1 MAEIDET
8 SQGNIIPQDP
18 NASQMIQ
25 DTPVPES
32 NVPQVSDINFED
44 IADTIGSPAGNL
56 ASLQFRDPVFEGMLR
71 QAAIPIN
78 SAPPMTGLHSA
89 NNMLPGKATQN
100 YNPYTDSTP
109 PDMTTIEGK
118 KRMMMQGM
126 NQAMINPR
134 QEKAPGY
141 RSDLEYGI
149 RETNFDRYYA
159 HEKFDELGFHP
170 FRNNEETYNANSTFW
185 DDHARSW
192 KQTSRTYWTGF
203 TSSYDAMADWMSGDG
218 YLSPDRDGAAAFVD
232 AMRIGNSSK
241 ENIGG
246 AANRFM
252 LNSGYTFG
260 IISNIMAEEIVL
272 AGITALSGTAAAPVA
287 LARSAQNVGRA
298 KQAYNLFKTA
308 FKSGV
313 GQSTRISAG
322 AKLMHDLNKVE
333 NARHFFSAVGEGALN
348 FVAPGTMQAIQQL
361 NTSKSVVRGINSV
374 KNANA
379 LFGGFYRDARQ
390 INLAIS
396 ESKLEAGIVY
406 NEMIDG
412 LYHDYVAEFGNTP
425 PTEKMDDIRQKATAA
440 SSSTLAFNAPLIYLS
455 NKIVLSTLFQGM
467 GGGLSRL
474 TSQYT
479 GKYSN
484 RIFRNT
490 KTTPG
495 AAKATTDLSKK
506 ILYDGGETFLKRLK
520 NLGVKGSAGA
530 MGAFALRYTGANFAE
545 GVQELSQEV
554 IAKTAE
560 DYYTGLF
567 LDPSSI
573 QNMLLDSSLNNA
585 IKAQISPQGFE
596 VFMSGFLMGG
606 LVQPV
611 QQGLMVGL
619 PTLYQMGKG
628 NFGTDQQ
635 KADWQQYKKT
645 KEEFLAKSLVNLNLI
660 AEDPLKYFDPT
671 KLNAVEQKQI
681 NQRLLQSSLSSDM
694 LSFMDDKD
702 QSMFS
707 QLDYLFNTGKSS
719 EFKYLLED
727 YNKLSNKELLEGFPE
742 YAKEIKSGKF
752 REKIEKSITKIDEFK
767 KGWDMVKMNY
777 PNPHDASKYMPG
789 SAEWDIVSLQA
800 LGYDHSVKLL
810 MYTQDTFKRSLERT
824 NSIFERLGND
834 SAISNMNPSDISVLM
849 DLKSLKTQ
857 MQLLKGEI
865 ELGATTA
872 GQQELIDK
880 KTKRLKLLQDY
891 YDIITNPE
899 NFTNR
904 SKNNIAM
911 SAKTDMEKTEETGD
925 DTVEIGG
932 QRYKAARTITSEVG
946 TFDRRK
952 INKLAPA
959 FKAYLNFLA
968 AQKGEFIQSNDLND
982 VLKDIVDYKF
992 LKGRS
997 QTYFRAIE
1005 NINNPE
1011 AMGATAERIAERL
1024 KIIYDRNKSDV
1035 EVAVKKYV
1043 DDLEKNELINQFASQ
1058 LIYPDSDQVILFFQE
1073 GIIPTI
1079 FQSPGGQ
1086 VTAQDNKGKWE
1097 TIQNLIKAYQ
1107 NRPGTE
1113 TTVKPGDAITE
1124 DEINDE
1130 SEFDRLANQAEEK
1143 VTEISESTNNVLI
1156 AKWKLYIKSKIGTSG
1171 KVLSWKDWQNTKDAK
1186 NIKAIRAEL
1195 DLIYSSNLNLLQ
1207 QEQKSFDT
1215 WLFENQRTPE
1225 VYRIINSKGGTI
1237 SDYIITDSDTAQTE
1251 KLDAGDSLVPKEGNP
1266 LGINILKKLVSGQLE
1281 SDDEYFYEIV
1291 DNNMNNL
1298 YETYKE
1304 NDPNGDTILDTYPT
1318 LGKAIAAQEII
1329 IRLLPSNS
1337 TFGPFQG
1344 IDFHYKQV
1352 LQDNNDNLFSVI
1364 TTPSSFNSGGK
1375 LYVRPLET
1383 ANDRSTSF
1391 EVKDASQYRPLDT
1404 TVFKASNEQ
1413 TNLLKLRQSEPIRL
1427 YAKRADNETAEDAQ
1441 VRLSERLKQISQK
1454 QAGEFT
1460 LKVSRNSKWDNF
1472 LDEKPGD
1479 RGMLG
1484 TKEFNNPRLRIGSEE
1499 LTVAVMNGREVLGY
1513 LQGPTGAI
1521 ILDEYGKV
1529 INPLSLTEEQ
1539 AEEYFN
1545 IYKTSSTQLRTTA
1558 EQLQIIK
1565 NNYASSI
1572 LLNNK
1577 LKVLLGDSQEADI
1590 PLSNIKGLDIRI
1602 SPGKMSF
1609 AAKNKGVTFS
1619 ELESNTVDGKNIW
1632 VVDNRSDGNGGI
1644 ITNITDDEVYEK
1656 TDALIN
1662 ASTEQSGYNPL
1673 NTKSRYVA
1681 ATRLPNGTFTFVELK
1696 ASELTADQKNQLAL
1710 DILNEQDKT
1719 LAENIDVEN
1728 DEVKDSTANFA
1739 FNEKLKDEFYVFGKT
1754 GEFIDI
1760 ELTSRGDVQVIYRNT
1775 KKAGQ
1780 DGKALKT
1787 TYTVN
1792 ENELKGVKESA
1803 NPFNEFLNIVNNK
1816 IKFKD
1821 SSAKVKTKL
1830 KLVSDNFRSSIS
1842 KEATVQDLASVL
1854 TNFNKGLRENIRVEA
1869 VISDSAQINNILN
1882 NAPLPSFIKNDV
1894 QKQIENTDQILVNAE
1909 IDAPELTPEYMRRLF
1924 TEGYVNIDTNII
1936 KTIAR
1941 KLSTNVEL
1949 SAAERTI
1956 YTNNKNTQVRD
1967 DINLLK
1973 LTYRSGVI
1981 EEGGSSVVDAT
1992 TETTEKS
1999 PTKKVADKI
2008 EELELELETLESDIW
2023 KDTYESIASEEQ
2035 IKADPSVVQKGNIAA
2050 NEAIENSEELKDI
2063 EAQIAELKKNLA
2075 PKVINERLGQEHIEQ
2090 IDEFITWS
2098 QQNLPD
2104 FIQIQDIRDLSARL
2118 KENGKTAGMFTL
2130 ELNTLGNNIEGNI
2143 YVGAQTPFKY
2153 HEAFHGVFRMLLSES
2168 EIKKYLSLAKKEKL
2182 TALRKEGKKLSVA
2195 LNELRSSHSVYNNLS
2210 KTELEHRLYEEYLA
2224 DKFDAFKM
2232 SAKGT
2237 KTSSEIK
2244 SLFTRILE
2252 WIKAV
2257 VNRFSK
2263 NELTTL
2269 FENIDSAKYSTSSVQ
2284 FNRFTNATETGVT
2297 SAAPKVIAI
2306 ESFQSSYM
2314 DPFTGQE
2321 IVSMSNVYMPA
2332 NDQRQ
2337 LIATISALYRSYVG
2351 RGDLLTMSKRTV
2363 LNTAIADYTKLLDPT
2378 RSYYTSE
2385 ENGISYRSIRKKLK
2399 TYFEALKTN
2408 RDVIAENVSNYL
2420 AIFDAKFQIEQDAL
2434 EENDQNEDTNLR
2446 RVDQYG
2452 KDASQIGGAMSLS
2465 TELREFIAT
2474 TVLTEQDIFGN
2485 TETLEGTPIVTTVDF
2500 NFAYSG
2506 LLKALSDKTS
2516 DLELLRALALFSSS
2530 NKNTAAV
2537 ANNIFNEI
2545 GISDPTSLLDAEQLP
2560 EISNPNF
2567 LQKVVKGFNMFRVDY
2582 MFAHKDQD
2590 TGIVFLYAANKKDD
2604 AHSQIDQWSQH
2615 FDEVYPT
2622 LLSDT
2627 GKKKAVSL
2635 LNLFYSK
2642 LQNPK
2647 ERSRNDLDILAKA
2660 ESKKIY
2666 DQLGIQLNPETIKYS
2681 ILSTKVVRKNW
2692 EEAIVSLGLSA
2703 GADPITAEDIAELRN
2718 SISRGENIFLDN
2730 QTNIPENEAEEQ
2742 NTSEVIEQST
2752 GISSRLKKMANAN
2765 AKFDETIGATVFRDP
2780 KGNLIYA
2787 HQMPTF
2793 HLVKIAEMS
2802 NANWASTKLQ
2812 ENKFFNRN
2820 YLLNNN
2826 KFLAHAKAGKLKV
2839 SRFIGS
2845 KEGRVTEN
2853 EQGSLIENRGLNVNQ
2868 KEGVSF
2874 GESTGAEFIADVLNA
2889 YVYNYNRNSQSV
2901 PLNEYN
2907 NKEGK
2912 ELFYI
2917 TAPVDLKVL
2926 SDASSSDFVDL
2937 PIEKMI
2943 EQDDSG
2949 DIKLTEH
2956 TLDAL
2961 INNILQYEYERVAD
2975 ELNPELAT
2983 KDVIEGFN
2991 TDIIKK
2997 GVQTGQRGKR
3007 FVRSRGFITA
3017 RKSKIK
3023 ILGGIKTP
3031 LMSEGTRTDIAT
3043 GKQKIILRG
3052 GKALGKIGLD
3062 SGQESPVSVSYKIE
3076 GEVKFESLIL
3086 KNKGLVSIDNVN
3098 LDEFLT
3104 KLGEAKSTKPFA
3116 GKKKQNTAKLGDVT
3130 YYFQRGDDA
3139 KFFDGSIQQY
3149 AYEFIPLEEA
3159 GVEIGV
3165 EEEKSYYEG
3174 NITPSKNTIF
3184 VFGSNPEGR
3193 HGKGAAKIAKDKF
3206 GAIYGQG
3213 EGLQGNA
3220 YGLPTK
3226 DLRIKKDKGF
3236 KSISSTQIIESIKA
3250 LYNVANQN
3258 SNKQFKIAYRNT
3270 TETSL
3275 NGYTGLEMI
3284 EMFNTA
3290 GNIPSNIV
3298 FSKEWIDTGLLEVE
3312 TSGSTEPTLAYF
3324 ESDTFIEETL
3334 INAAKEGL
3342 SFDDAVKR
3350 IGEDKLKGII
3360 EERMLTDFFDFRRLL
3375 TNTKAVSKLSSEI
3388 TEGLGMIVR
3397 PEKGQK
3403 GKAYHKVTS
3412 EGKKAMTLYNLK
3424 ENNIDYNLAQIY
3436 MHGYVNARSF
3446 NDILLGDHALLFE
3459 NFTAETKRA
3468 KMQAG
3473 AGSPASIAIVAP
3485 EFGID
3490 HTFMSDD
3497 SISLF
3502 TYHDPKVQKRFSDG
3516 TIESTD
3522 AQMFGTVKAFRYM
3535 WFGVGKMSPAQSNL
3549 LDKVERGEKITADEM
3564 WGNVKIGTEGYLKLN
3579 AIINSKKYVYG
3590 DGQTFLK
3597 MSFFMLSKELTSF
3610 KNKFGEWEAL
3620 PQMEELH
3627 NLRVKLEQSE
3637 EGTEKVSLAIPTSG
3651 SKMMKKN
3658 VITAEEMYN
3667 SKSIAE
3673 IQENYRDV
3681 NGDYRSITQG
3691 LNPKWMRLQ
3700 VINPSNKLEGIDP
3713 RQMKQLI
3720 TTEQTDK
3727 VEVVIGGVPI
3737 SIKKIKEAYHKS
3749 VSDQVI
3755 LRYRN
3760 KRNLVFNLG
3769 TALDEIGNSVDANKV
3784 TVNLRSFLR
3793 YAIAGLEASHS
3804 KTQMLEFFSFDE
3816 AGNPKFNLNNPI
3828 TIDKFQ
3834 ELFLGYFSKGVLA
3847 GKQAEITAA
3856 LVSSHGAKPMRKV
3869 LELDE
3874 NDQPLRTE
3882 IIRMDD
3888 FKKMKRKPKVADKFI
3903 QIDNE
3908 PGKWVGLKVGD
3919 VILQKL
3925 QHNVYD
3931 PVKKEYYSEFMMAA
3945 HHREVY
3951 KNLKP
3956 GDTIP
3961 IEIAEALGIRI
3972 PSQDKHSA
3980 MSLRLV
3986 DFLPVFYGS
3995 SAMFSDELIEISGAD
4010 FDIDKLFMHIKEW
4023 YYAKGQFN
4031 EYGKS
4036 NTDKGRYAEYI
4047 RNVLSQVNRKGSAIN
4062 EAVTNWSTNDSQFL
4076 DEQGVEDLQDEL
4088 ARQTASELK
4097 VNASLFKEA
4106 YTAKVIG
4113 YILEINDKIT
4123 DEQIIKL
4130 YNKNEDLY
4138 GALISLGL
4146 PVTLKEYKEYVEMH
4160 GEPYE
4165 AAINNDILDQ
4175 RIALISNEG
4184 IVKPIDGRKV
4194 GLGNEP
4200 ADLKPLYEIREYLED
4215 AFPELA
4221 DFANPEDIDPDSMLG
4236 LLETW
4241 NSIKTGEGGIGAA
4254 VRPNVVLS
4262 MLGENNIKVQ
4272 NKKGAGRELYPQIR
4286 FNNTTFSEFATKYS
4300 QEGKTNDKATRTQ
4313 YLISAL
4319 ITMMT
4324 DNAKERLADV
4334 LSINKNSLAVV
4345 TTLSSLGVP
4354 IKTSMLLL
4362 KNPIIKLGYDLAINK
4377 VSPMDPGISSILNK
4391 RLTFLNNDYE
4401 ISNVPVTNATLTG
4414 SVINDWVDPTLP
4426 LTSGF
4431 GSNITGQTPE
4441 GYTDEDASIEYSI
4454 LKQFLNARRLTD
4466 YTGKLGSLVDLLAGF
4481 GRSTQNIDKMTNNFK
4496 ELGIGLSDS
4505 EFKKLKD
4512 KNGIPIPIDVRSIFE
4527 GNDFR
4532 ATYYKIFKEVTEN
4545 LLPNV
4550 FITRTDEFT
4559 KIKNSVVANMIQ
4571 SNMLVDE
4578 KRVNAIEKDIL
4589 SYLTIISYKQFLLNS
4604 PDGAEKLGSLQNGLI
4619 YDDLGGENTVTIDNV
4634 ITSIRNYFKA
4644 KGKENY
4650 FINKFIYLDVASNDN
4665 NKSSINRAKSNNWT
4679 KMSDSQ
4685 VVDLQASFAEI
4696 YSEPALR
4703 THAYDLV
4710 HYLLVK
4716 DGMQFKNNTFLNAVP
4731 GFMFDRVLNS
4741 ISAGHTLLKS
4751 KTATEQSYNLVFGK
4765 SSEQLANDFVEG
4777 YLKSNQNSWLLP
4789 VVKSITTDKAK
4800 PAHINKEGNLI
4811 INIFNGVK
4819 SFTENK
4825 GTKVIKG
4832 KKYKFQREGKSI
4844 FVDQKS
4850 KQYKALAKNINQLGG
4865 MGFTFEEINK
4875 GEKPLELVLPLY
4887 IRNIYTDDF
4896 GTQYVKIFE
4905 LQKTYREKRFSK
4917 SDNFINMLDGED
4929 LVAKGYQAEYAPVEL
4944 VGSNQ
4949 VTPVSFALGEVP
4961 TYKSL
4966 RDKYKSDPM
4975 DNLIN
4980 SLNLDQ
4986 IEEDIKSLANMDAAA
5001 MQDLYNQATNSGSPV
5016 SNTNKSIMINGVN
5029 INNDPKISDPA
5040 DNFDY
5045 DSPVMNKDVLND
5057 QIAGTQLLMDLL
5069 SAKENE
5075 KSNKSDV
5082 EIAAI
5087 REWWADVKTDKYS
5100 AQKYT
5105 KRSGIDGILNEFDTF
5120 DGTAERFIEIIENC
5134 K

>member
-8 SQGNIIPQDP
+8 TQGNTNLPQDQ
-18 NASQMIQ
+18 NISNQMVQEESI
-25 DTPVPES
+25 PES

-44 IADTIGSPAGNL
+44 IADMIGSPTGNL
-56 ASLQFRDPVFEGMLR
+56 ASLQLRDPVFEGMLR

-78 SAPPMTGLHSA
+78 SAPPMTGLHSSS
-89 NNMLPGKATQN
+89 NPLPGKATQH
-100 YNPYTDSTP
+100 YNPYEDSTP

-118 KRMMMQGM
+118 KKMMMQGM
-126 NQAMINPR
+126 HQAMVNPR
-134 QEKAPGY
+134 QQKAPGY

-159 HEKFDELGFHP
+159 HNKYDELGFHP
-170 FRNNEETYNANSTFW
+170 FRNNEQIYNANATLW
-185 DDHARSW
+185 DDHARAW

-203 TSSYDAMADWMSGDG
+203 TSSYDAIGDWLSGDG
-218 YLSPDRDGAAAFVD
+218 YLSPDRDGAEAFVD

-241 ENIGG
+241 EGVGG
-246 AANRFM
+246 AAIRFG

-272 AGITALSGTAAAPVA
+272 AGVTALSGTGAAPVA
-287 LARSAQNVGRA
+287 AARTAQNVGRLKTA
-298 KQAYNLFKTA
+298 WNAFGTA
-308 FKSGV
+308 FKTGV

-322 AKLMHDLNKVE
+322 AKLMKDMNKVE
-333 NARHFFSAVGEGALN
+333 NARHFFTAVGEGALN
-348 FVAPGTMQAIQQL
+348 FVTPGTMQAIRTL
-361 NTSKSVVRGINSV
+361 NTSKGVVRGAQSI

-379 LFGGFYRDARQ
+379 VFGGFYRDMRQ
-390 INLAIS
+390 INLAIA
-396 ESKLEAGIVY
+396 ESKLESGIVY
-406 NEMIDG
+406 NQMIDG
-412 LYHDYVAEFGNTP
+412 LYHDYVAQYGDTP
-425 PTEKMDDIRQKATAA
+425 PSEKIDEIRQKATAA
-440 SSSTLAFNAPLIYLS
+440 SSATMGFNAPLIYLS
-455 NKIVLSTLFQGM
+455 NKIVLGTLFQGM

-474 TSQYT
+474 ASRYE
-479 GKYSN
+479 GKGAA
-484 RIFRNT
+484 RLFRNST
-490 KTTPG
+490 VKPA
-495 AAKATTDLSKK
+495 AAKATTDVAKK
-506 ILYDGGETFLKRLK
+506 TMYDGGSTFIKRLK
-520 NLGVKGSAGA
+520 NLGVKGSAGSV
-530 MGAFALRYTGANFAE
+530 GAFALRYTGANFAE
-545 GVQELSQEV
+545 GIQELSQEV

-567 LDPSSI
+567 LDPASI
-573 QNMLLDSSLNNA
+573 QNMLLDASLKDA
-585 IKAQISPQGFE
+585 INAQISPQGFE

-619 PTLYQMGKG
+619 PSLYQMGKG
-628 NFGTDQQ
+628 HYGTKQD
-635 KADWQQYKKT
+635 KAKYQQYKKT
-645 KEEFLAKSLVNLNLI
+645 KEEFLSKSLENLNLI

-681 NQRLLQSSLSSDM
+681 NERLLQSSYSSDM

-707 QLDYLFNTGKSS
+707 QLDYLYKTGKSS

-727 YNKLSNKELLEGFPE
+727 YTKLSDAELLEGFPE
-742 YAKEIKSGKF
+742 YTKEIKSGKL
-752 REKIEKSITKIDEFK
+752 RGKLEKAISKIDEFK
-767 KGWDMVKMNY
+767 KGWDMVKMSY
-777 PNPHDASKYMPG
+777 PNPYDPSEFMEG
-789 SAEWDIVSLQA
+789 SAEWNITALQSLA
-800 LGYDHSVKLL
+800 YDHSTKLL
-810 MYTQDTFKRSLERT
+810 MYSQDTFKRALERS
-824 NSIFERLGND
+824 NSIFERLSGE
-834 SAISNMNPSDISVLM
+834 SVISKFNTNDISALL
-849 DLKSLKTQ
+849 DLKSLKTE
-857 MQLLKGEI
+857 MELLKSEI
-865 ELGATTA
+865 ELGATTSE
-872 GQQELIDK
+872 QKELIET
-880 KTKRLKLLQDY
+880 KTKRLELLQNY
-891 YDIITNPE
+891 FDIITNPE
-899 NFTNR
+899 NFTKR
-904 SKNNIAM
+904 SEDNIAI
-911 SAKTDMEKTEETGD
+911 SAKTDMEATEETGD
-925 DTVEIGG
+925 DTMEIGG
-932 QRYKAARTITSEVG
+932 QRYKAARKVTSEVG

-952 INKLAPA
+952 INKLTPA
-959 FKAYLNFLA
+959 FNAYINFLA
-968 AQKGEFIQSNDLND
+968 EQKGEFIHGNDMTD

-1005 NINNPE
+1005 NLNNPE
-1011 AMGATAERIAERL
+1011 AMGDTAQRIAERL
-1024 KIIYDRNKSDV
+1024 KIIFDRNKEDV

-1043 DDLEKNELINQFASQ
+1043 NDLEKNELINQFASQ
-1058 LIYPDSDQVILFFQE
+1058 LIYPDADQVILFFQE

-1079 FQSPGGQ
+1079 FQSPSGQ
-1086 VTAQDNKGKWE
+1086 ITAQDNTGKWE
-1097 TIQNLIKAYQ
+1097 AIQNLIKAYQ

-1113 TTVKPGDAITE
+1113 TTVQPGDAVTE
-1124 DEINDE
+1124 DEINNED
-1130 SEFDRLANQAEEK
+1130 EFDRLANQAEQK
-1143 VTEISESTNNVLI
+1143 VTEISESTNAVLVT
-1156 AKWKLYIKSKIGTSG
+1156 KWKSYVQSRVGTSG
-1171 KVLSWKDWQNTKDAK
+1171 KVLSWNDWQNTKEAK

-1195 DLIYSSNLNLLQ
+1195 DVVYLSNLTLDQ
-1207 QEQKSFDT
+1207 QQQKSFDK
-1215 WLFENQRTPE
+1215 WLIENQRTPE
-1225 VYRIINSKGGTI
+1225 VYRILDSKGGSI
-1237 SDYIITDSDTAQTE
+1237 SDYIITDSDTAQTD
-1251 KLDAGDSLVPKEGNP
+1251 KLDAGDVLTESPT
-1266 LGINILKKLVSGQLE
+1266 GINILKKLVSSQSG
-1281 SDDEYFYEIV
+1281 DDEFFYEVV

-1298 YETYKE
+1298 HQQYV
-1304 NDPNGDTILDTYPT
+1304 NVDPSIMDTYAT
-1318 LGKAIAAQEII
+1318 MGEALKAQDAII
-1329 IRLLPSNS
+1329 KLLPSNS
-1337 TFGPFQG
+1337 TFPFQG
-1344 IDFHYKQV
+1344 RDFHYKQI
-1352 LQDNNDNLFSVI
+1352 LQDNNKELFTVI
-1364 TTPSSFNSGGK
+1364 TTPSLFNKGGK
-1375 LYVRPLET
+1375 LYLRPLEF
-1383 ANDRSTSF
+1383 ANDPKKSF
-1391 EVKDASQYRPLDT
+1391 EVTDVGNYSPLDAT
-1404 TVFKASNEQ
+1404 NFKASSKQ
-1413 TNLLKLRQSEPIRL
+1413 DNLLKLRQSEPIRL
-1427 YAKRADNETAEDAQ
+1427 YARRADNETAEDAEVRLTDRLKEIPQEQ
-1441 VRLSERLKQISQK
+1441 VR
-1454 QAGEFT
+1454 AFT
-1460 LKVSRNSKWDNF
+1460 LKVSRNAKWESF
-1472 LDEKPGD
+1472 LNEEPTN
-1479 RGMLG
+1479 RGKLG
-1484 TKEFNNPRLRIGSEE
+1484 TEEFNNPRLRIGSEE
-1499 LTVAVMNGREVLGY
+1499 LTVAVMHGREILGY
-1513 LQGPTGAI
+1513 LQGPTGSI
-1521 ILDEYGKV
+1521 ILDAYDNV
-1529 INPLSLTEEQ
+1529 INPLSLTEDQ
-1539 AEEYFN
+1539 AEEYFQ
-1545 IYKTSSTQLRTTA
+1545 IYKTSSTQLRTAA

-1572 LLNNK
+1572 LLNKK
-1577 LKVLLGDSQEADI
+1577 LRDLLGSDQEADI
-1590 PLSNIKGLDIRI
+1590 PIAKIKGLDLRI
-1602 SPGKMSF
+1602 SPGEMSF
-1609 AAKNKGVTFS
+1609 AAKGKGVTFS
-1619 ELESNTVDGKNIW
+1619 ELHSSTVDGKNIW

-1656 TDALIN
+1656 TDALVS
-1662 ASTEQSGYNPL
+1662 AATDQSGYNPL

-1681 ATRLPNGTFTFVELK
+1681 AVRLNNGTFTFVELK
-1696 ASELTADQKNQLAL
+1696 AGELTSDEKSQLTL

-1719 LAENIDVEN
+1719 LAENIDKEN
-1728 DEVKDSTANFA
+1728 DEVKDATVNFA
-1739 FNEKLKDEFYVFGKT
+1739 FNEKLKNDFYVFGKT

-1760 ELTSRGDVQVIYRNT
+1760 ELTARGDVQVIYRNT
-1775 KKAGQ
+1775 KKAGK
-1780 DGKALKT
+1780 DGKALRV

-1803 NPFNEFLNIVNNK
+1803 NPFKEFLTVINNK

-1821 SSAKVKTKL
+1821 SSIEVKSGL
-1830 KLVSDNFRSSIS
+1830 KLSSDNFRSSIP
-1842 KEATVQDLASVL
+1842 KEATIQDLASVV
-1854 TNFNKGLRENIRVEA
+1854 TNFNKGLRENIRIEA
-1869 VISDSAQINNILN
+1869 VIADSAQINNILN
-1882 NAPLPSFIKNDV
+1882 NVELPSFVKNSV
-1894 QKQIENTDQILVNAE
+1894 KEQIENTDQVLLEAE
-1909 IDAPELTPEYMRRLF
+1909 SEAPELTPEYMRRLF
-1924 TEGYVNIDTNII
+1924 AEGYVNIDTNII
-1936 KTIAR
+1936 KAIAR
-1941 KLSTNVEL
+1941 KLATNIEL

-1956 YTNNKNTQVRD
+1956 YANNKNTQVRD

-1981 EEGGSSVVDAT
+1981 EEGGSTDIDIEGNPVVV
-1992 TETTEKS
+1992 EKS
-1999 PTKKVADKI
+1999 PSRKIADQIKDLEEESGKLEDKI
-2008 EELELELETLESDIW
+2008 WE
-2023 KDTYESIASEEQ
+2023 DTYYSIASDEQ
-2035 IKADPSVVQKGNIAA
+2035 IKADPSVIKEGNIAA
-2050 NEAIENSEELKDI
+2050 NDAIENSEELKSI
-2063 EAQIAELKKNLA
+2063 EAKIAELKKNLA

-2153 HEAFHGVFRMLLSES
+2153 HEAFHGVFRMLLSEE
-2168 EIKKYLSLAKKEKL
+2168 EIRKYISLAKTEKL
-2182 TALRKEGKKLSVA
+2182 AALRKEGKKLSQA
-2195 LNELRSSHSVYNNLS
+2195 LNELRTSHSIYNKLS

-2224 DKFDAFKM
+2224 DAFDAFKM
-2232 SAKGT
+2232 KPKGT

-2244 SLFTRILE
+2244 SLFTRIIE

-2257 VNRFSK
+2257 FNRFSK

-2269 FENIDSAKYSTSSVQ
+2269 FENIDSAKYSISSVQ
-2284 FNRFTNATETGVT
+2284 SNRFTTATETGIT

-2306 ESFQSSYM
+2306 DSFENTYT

-2321 IVSMSNVYMPA
+2321 IVSLSNIYMPA

-2337 LIATISALYRSYVG
+2337 LIATVSALYRSYVE
-2351 RGDLLTMSKRTV
+2351 RGDLLTMSKRDV
-2363 LNTAIADYTKLLDPT
+2363 LNTAIADYTKLLNPRRT
-2378 RSYYTSE
+2378 YYTSE
-2385 ENGISYRSIRKKLK
+2385 SNGISFRSIRKKLK
-2399 TYFEALKTN
+2399 TYYKALKTN
-2408 RDVIAENVSNYL
+2408 RDVIAENVTNYL
-2420 AIFDAKFQIEQDAL
+2420 AIFDAKYQIEQDAF
-2434 EENDQNEDTNLR
+2434 EEHIHNEDNNIR
-2446 RVDQYG
+2446 KVDQYG

-2465 TELREFIAT
+2465 TELRTFIAT
-2474 TVLTEQDIFGN
+2474 TVLSEQDLFGN
-2485 TETLEGTPIVTTVDF
+2485 TETLEGIPIVTTVDF

-2506 LLKALSDKTS
+2506 LLKALSDKTT

-2545 GISDPTSLLDAEQLP
+2545 GIIDPISLLDAEQLP

-2567 LQKVVKGFNMFRVDY
+2567 LQKVIKGFNMFRVDY
-2582 MFAHKDQD
+2582 MFAHKDDD

-2604 AHSQIDQWSQH
+2604 AHSQIDHWSQH

-2622 LLSDT
+2622 LLTDD

-2647 ERSRNDLDILAKA
+2647 ERSRNALDI
-2660 ESKKIY
+2660 ESKDIAKKIY
-2666 DQLGIQLNPETIKYS
+2666 EQIGIQLNAETIKYS

-2703 GADPITAEDIAELRN
+2703 GADPIVSEDIAELRN

-2742 NTSEVIEQST
+2742 STPEVVEQST
-2752 GISSRLKKMANAN
+2752 GISSRLKKMANTNAN
-2765 AKFDETIGATVFRDP
+2765 FDETVGATVFRDP

-2802 NANWASTKLQ
+2802 EANWASTKLE

-2820 YLLNNN
+2820 YLLNND
-2826 KFLAHAKAGKLKV
+2826 KFLAHAKSGQLKV

-2845 KEGRVTEN
+2845 KEGRLTEN
-2853 EQGSLIENRGLNVNQ
+2853 EQGTLIENRGLNTNQ
-2868 KEGVSF
+2868 KDGVSF
-2874 GESTGAEFIADVLNA
+2874 GESTGAEFIADVLNS

-2901 PLNEYN
+2901 PLNPYDKN
-2907 NKEGK
+2907 GK

-2926 SDASSSDFVDL
+2926 SDASTSDFVDL

-2943 EQDDSG
+2943 EQDESG
-2949 DIKLTEH
+2949 DIKLTDH

-2961 INNILQYEYERVAD
+2961 INNILQYEYDRVAD
-2975 ELNPELAT
+2975 ELNAETTA

-3007 FVRSRGFITA
+3007 FVRSRGFITS

-3023 ILGGIKTP
+3023 VLGGIKTP
-3031 LMSEGTRTDIAT
+3031 LMSEKTRADIAI
-3043 GKQKIILRG
+3043 GEQRIILRG

-3062 SGQESPVSVSYKIE
+3062 SGQESPISIDYKVE
-3076 GEVKFESLIL
+3076 GETKFESFIL
-3086 KNKGLVSIDNVN
+3086 KNKGLVSVDNIN
-3098 LDEFLT
+3098 LDEYLT
-3104 KLGEAKSTKPFA
+3104 NLGEAKSTKPFA

-3139 KFFDGSIQQY
+3139 RFFNGTIQQY
-3149 AYEFIPLEEA
+3149 AYEFIPLGEA
-3159 GVEIGV
+3159 NIEIGV
-3165 EEEKSYYEG
+3165 EEVKTVSTQQTTEVKATAGTNY
-3174 NITPSKNTIF
+3174 K
-3184 VFGSNPEGR
+3184 
-3193 HGKGAAKIAKDKF
+3193 
-3206 GAIYGQG
+3206 
-3213 EGLQGNA
+3213 
-3220 YGLPTK
+3220 
-3226 DLRIKKDKGF
+3226 IKKYD
-3236 KSISSTQIIESIKA
+3236 
-3250 LYNVANQN
+3250 
-3258 SNKQFKIAYRNT
+3258 
-3270 TETSL
+3270 
-3275 NGYTGLEMI
+3275 TGLESLLLSRGGKEIGHIDIDSSEKNIADEEVNAMYNANPERKTIVNI
-3284 EMFNTA
+3284 EINKAEQGKGLGKYLYKLAAKEYGTLRSDISISPEAFRVYESLVKEGYAKKITNIKQIEGNVGTFLIQDTA
-3290 GNIPSNIV
+3290 GQQ
-3298 FSKEWIDTGLLEVE
+3298 T
-3312 TSGSTEPTLAYF
+3312 TESDVAYF
-3324 ESDTFIEETL
+3324 ESDTFVEETL

-3342 SFDDAVKR
+3342 TFDQAVDR
-3350 IGEDKLKGII
+3350 IGKDKLKGII
-3360 EERMLTDFFDFRRLL
+3360 EERILTDFFDFRRLL
-3375 TNTKAVSKLSSEI
+3375 TNTKATAKLSSEL

-3397 PEKGQK
+3397 PEKGKK
-3403 GKAYHKVTS
+3403 GKAYHKVTN
-3412 EGKKAMTLYNLK
+3412 EGRKAMTLYNLK
-3424 ENNIDYNLAQIY
+3424 ENDLDYNLAQIF

-3446 NDILLGDHALLFE
+3446 NDLLLGDHALLFE

-3468 KMQAG
+3468 KMQN
-3473 AGSPASIAIVAP
+3473 ASGPSAASAIVAP
-3485 EFGID
+3485 KLGIN
-3490 HTFMSDD
+3490 HTFMADN

-3502 TYHDPKVQKRFSDG
+3502 TYHDPKVQKRFSNG

-3522 AQMFGTVKAFRYM
+3522 AQMVGTVKSFRHL
-3535 WFGVGKMSPAQSNL
+3535 WFGVGKLSPAQSDL
-3549 LDKVERGEKITADEM
+3549 LDRIERGDVITAEDM
-3564 WGNVKIGTEGYLKLN
+3564 WGDVKLGTEGYIKLN
-3579 AIINSKKYVYG
+3579 AIINSKKFVYG
-3590 DGQTFLK
+3590 DGNVFAK
-3597 MSFFMLSKELTSF
+3597 MSFFMLSKGLTSY
-3610 KNKFGEWEAL
+3610 KNKFGEWVAL

-3627 NLRVKLEQSE
+3627 NLRVKLEAAE
-3637 EGTEKVSLAIPTSG
+3637 KGTQKVSLAIPTSG

-3658 VITAEEMYN
+3658 VITAKEMYG
-3667 SKSIAE
+3667 SKSILE
-3673 IQENYRDV
+3673 IQEDYKDV
-3681 NGDYRSITQG
+3681 NGSHRSITQG

-3713 RQMKQLI
+3713 RQMKQLA
-3720 TTEQTDK
+3720 TTEQTDNI
-3727 VEVVIGGVPI
+3727 EVVIGGVPI

-3749 VSDQVI
+3749 VSDQVT

-3769 TALDEIGNSVDANKV
+3769 TALDEIGKSVDINKV

-3793 YAIAGLEASHS
+3793 YAISGLEASKS

-3816 AGNPKFNLNNPI
+3816 VGNPKFNLNNPI

-3874 NDQPLRTE
+3874 NGQPLRTQV
-3882 IIRMDD
+3882 IRMDE
-3888 FKKMKRKPKVADKFI
+3888 FKEMKTKPEIADKFI
-3903 QIDNE
+3903 EIDNE

-3931 PVKKEYYSEFMMAA
+3931 PITKEYYSEFMMAA

-3956 GDTIP
+3956 GDIIP

-3986 DFLPVFYGS
+3986 DFLPVYYGS

-4023 YYAKGQFN
+4023 YYAKGKFN

-4047 RNVLSQVNRKGSAIN
+4047 RNVLSQVNKRGTAVSD
-4062 EAVTNWSTNDSQFL
+4062 AVTNWSTNDSAFL
-4076 DEQGVEDLQDEL
+4076 DEEETADLQDDL

-4106 YTAKVIG
+4106 YSAKIISYV
-4113 YILEINDKIT
+4113 LEINDSIT
-4123 DEQIIKL
+4123 DEQVIKL

-4138 GALISLGL
+4138 GALQSLGL
-4146 PVTLKEYKEYVEMH
+4146 PVTLKEYKAYFEKN

-4175 RIALISNEG
+4175 RIALIGNEG
-4184 IVKPIDGRKV
+4184 IVKPKDGRQI
-4194 GLGNEP
+4194 GIGNEP
-4200 ADLKPLYEIREYLED
+4200 ADLEPLYEIRDYLKEE
-4215 AFPELA
+4215 FPELA
-4221 DFANPEDIDPDSMLG
+4221 DFANPEDIDPDNMLG

-4254 VRPNVVLS
+4254 VRPNVVLN
-4262 MLGENNIKVQ
+4262 MLGENGIKVQ
-4272 NKKGAGRELYPQIR
+4272 SNIAAGRELNPQIR
-4286 FNNTTFSEFATKYS
+4286 FNSTTFSEFATKYS
-4300 QEGKTNDKATRTQ
+4300 IEGKGNDKAVRTQ
-4313 YLISAL
+4313 YLISSL

-4377 VSPMDPGISSILNK
+4377 VSPMDPGISSILKK

-4401 ISNVPVTNATLTG
+4401 ISTVPVTDAILTG
-4414 SVINDWVDPTLP
+4414 AIMNDWVNPTLP

-4431 GSNITGQTPE
+4431 GTDMTGQTPE
-4441 GYTDEDASIEYSI
+4441 GYTDEEASLEYSVI
-4454 LKQFLNARRLTD
+4454 KQFVNARRLTD

-4481 GRSTQNIDKMTNNFK
+4481 GRSTQDIDKAANDFK
-4496 ELGIGLSDS
+4496 ELGVGLSDS

-4512 KNGIPIPIDVRSIFE
+4512 KDGVAIPIDVRPIFE

-4532 ATYYKIFKEVTEN
+4532 ATYYNIFKEFTED
-4545 LLPNV
+4545 LLPAV
-4550 FITRTDEFT
+4550 FITRTAEFV
-4559 KIKNSVVANMIQ
+4559 KMKEAVVANMI
-4571 SNMLVDE
+4571 SNNMLVDE
-4578 KRVNAIEKDIL
+4578 RRVNIIEKDVL
-4589 SYLTIISYKQFLLNS
+4589 SYLTMTSYKQFLLNS

-4619 YDDLGGENTVTIDNV
+4619 YDDLGGENSVTIDNV
-4634 ITSIRNYFKA
+4634 ITSVRNYFKA
-4644 KGKENY
+4644 EGKENY
-4650 FINKFIYLDVASNDN
+4650 FIEKFIYLDLASNDT
-4665 NKSSINRAKSNNWT
+4665 NKAGINRAKANNWT
-4679 KMSDSQ
+4679 QMSDSK

-4703 THAYDLV
+4703 THAYDLM

-4716 DGMQFKNNTFLNAVP
+4716 DGMQFKNNTFLSAIP
-4731 GFMFDRVLNS
+4731 GFMFDRVLNA

-4751 KTATEQSYNLVFGK
+4751 TTATDSSYNLVFGK
-4765 SSEQLANDFVEG
+4765 SSEMLANDFVEG
-4777 YLKSNQNSWLLP
+4777 YLKSNQNGWLLP
-4789 VVKSITTDKAK
+4789 MVKSITTDEAQA
-4800 PAHINKEGNLI
+4800 AHINKEGNLI
-4811 INIFNGVK
+4811 VNMFNGVK
-4819 SFTENK
+4819 SFTEQK

-4850 KQYKALAKNINQLGG
+4850 KQYKALAKNMGQLGG
-4865 MGFTFEEINK
+4865 MGFKFENIKK
-4875 GEKPLELVLPLY
+4875 GEKALELVLPLY
-4887 IRNIYTDDF
+4887 VRNIYKDDF
-4896 GTQYVKIFE
+4896 GTTYVKNFE
-4905 LQKTYREKRFSK
+4905 LQQTYREKRFSK
-4917 SDNFINMLDGED
+4917 SGDIMNMLDGEE
-4929 LVAKGYQAEYAPVEL
+4929 LVAKGYQAVYVPVEL

-4975 DNLIN
+4975 DGLIN

-4986 IEEDIKSLANMDAAA
+4986 IEEDIKSFGNMDAAA
-5001 MQDLYNQATNSGSPV
+5001 MQDLYNQATNSGASV
-5016 SNTNKSIMINGVN
+5016 SNTNKSVKIDGTN
-5029 INNDPKISDPA
+5029 INNEPTIIEPEFNYTVDSMPKEISDA
-5040 DNFDY
+5040 A
-5045 DSPVMNKDVLND
+5045 
-5057 QIAGTQLLMDLL
+5057 IASTQLLMSQL
-5069 SAKENE
+5069 SVEPSKE
-5075 KSNKSDV
+5075 SSKSDV
-5082 EIAAI
+5082 EIATV
-5087 REWWADVKTDKYS
+5087 RDWWADIKTDKYG